1 MYTIM
6 PLPDAPDYSKRIYEL
21 LKETDLENLTYSQFQ
36 GVAEKLFIEPEN
48 EDEMRRLVLIQLAR
62 TAVRGDWDGF
72 LTGGSGSGGAPTDAE
87 YVVMALNGTLTNERV
102 LTAGTGISITDGG
115 AGSTV
120 TIASS
125 GGAGGG
131 EYGVGAVMAASDDVF
146 VAGDAPP
153 FGGAGS
159 GITSTIQT
167 NNVNCYPF
175 IAAKSGNVSS
185 LSVRV
190 NSGAANT
197 LLVQICADS
206 GTGYPTGLVGNVFEI
221 DCSVAGIISDTPII
235 TTTLV
240 QGTKY
245 WLCYCWGSNYATA
258 SPSMYIHN
266 TGASSGWTNALSYSA
281 KLTITDVGSTNS
293 LPATMS
299 TSGYTS
305 GFNRKVRIG
314 IEYA

>member
-1 MYTIM
+1 M
-6 PLPDAPDYSKRIYEL
+6 PLPEAEKDRRLYES
-21 LKETDLENLTYSQFQ
+21 LKTQDLENLSYADFQ
-36 GVAEKLFIEPEN
+36 AAAESVFVEDVN
-48 EDEMRRLVLIQLAR
+48 EDTLRRIVLIQLAR
-62 TAVRGDWDGF
+62 MSVAGEWNGI
-72 LTGGSGSGGAPTDAE
+72 LNAGGSGAPTDAE
-87 YVVMALNGTLTNERV
+87 YVTLATDATLTNERV
-102 LTAGTGISITDGG
+102 LTAGSGITITDAG

-120 TIASS
+120 TIAST

-131 EYGVGAVMAASDDVF
+131 EYGVGGVMASSDDVF

-153 FGGAGS
+153 FGGAGA
-159 GITSTIQT
+159 GTTANIQT

-175 IAAKSGNVSS
+175 IAPKTGNVSS

-206 GTGYPTGLVGNVFEI
+206 GTGYPTTLVGNVFEI
-221 DCSVAGIISDTPII
+221 DCSAAGIISETAVI
-235 TTTLV
+235 TTSLV

-245 WLCYCWGSNYATA
+245 WLCYCWDSNYGAA

-266 TGASSGWTNALSYSA
+266 TGASSGWTNNISYAA

-293 LPATMS
+293 LPSTMS

-305 GFNRKVRIG
+305 GFNRKVRVG